1 LSENAATRRFSASN
15 LNFIISPYL
24 PSPLPTGVSDSLA
37 LVAMANAR
45 NGLPAA
51 SAAAN
56 AGAAPEKALSFGA
69 VETIGRADEAADVR
83 IQQANVSAIGGPLRR
98 SPTPLVHSLAELAQE
113 HQDQLRLVW
122 NETGAAVPDITRDSI
137 DIASSLSELSA
148 A

>member
-1 LSENAATRRFSASN
+1 
-15 LNFIISPYL
+15 
-24 PSPLPTGVSDSLA
+24 
-37 LVAMANAR
+37 MANAR